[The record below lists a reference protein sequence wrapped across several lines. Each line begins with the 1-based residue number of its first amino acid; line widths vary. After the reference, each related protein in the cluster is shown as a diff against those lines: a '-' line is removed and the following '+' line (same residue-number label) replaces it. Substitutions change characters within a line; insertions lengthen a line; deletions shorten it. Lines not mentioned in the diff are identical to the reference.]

1 MDDNQ
6 FREINKDSEL
16 FNNVTYTSDRNG
28 SSVVVTVGIE
38 TQNRGGAKYLVLEHI
53 FMQEG
58 DGQMSRV
65 LAPGNIPEAQ
75 KATGMFNKVLADMTR
90 RLIDRPQSAD
100 RSTEL
105 QIFFGSKLLYSTQEQ
120 EQSVWWTRLQANM
133 HSCAAKLGGA
143 WYLQLGY
150 LILALLLGTSQLE
163 QQGRLQ
169 AGERAVSLVNKP
181 TCTHVPSL
189 EVIPEWFKPIFS
201 SWNMGIFR
209 NMGNSP

>member
-75 KATGMFNKVLADMTR
+75 KATGPRGTPLQNAFDRLRDKGILAIVEDVMRTQTR
-90 RLIDRPQSAD
+90 RR
-100 RSTEL
+100 
-105 QIFFGSKLLYSTQEQ
+105 K
-120 EQSVWWTRLQANM
+120 
-133 HSCAAKLGGA
+133 
-143 WYLQLGY
+143 
-150 LILALLLGTSQLE
+150 
-163 QQGRLQ
+163 
-169 AGERAVSLVNKP
+169 RA
-181 TCTHVPSL
+181 
-189 EVIPEWFKPIFS
+189 
-201 SWNMGIFR
+201 
-209 NMGNSP
+209 